1 MKTENLKVIR
11 GTPKYFSMIAQSKIN
26 ENDFI
31 YLALLYQY
39 MGCPHECLK
48 CFNNHNLPTKS
59 FNPEYLS
66 LKKRKLLIDEAKDM
80 GGEVIIFAGLAEPL
94 IHMHSIPLIE
104 YVTKKGMIPIVY
116 SNGFELD
123 SDMISFLKDNNTV
136 VAISFDS
143 LDAYKFCM
151 MAKPKSKVYPP
162 DYHKKILGN
171 IENCIGKYRDTIEY
185 KNGIKVVNTAII
197 TTISKINEG
206 EIQEIKSHFGDDT
219 YFVCNPLAYDGGAVK
234 NWPILMKDLSP
245 NPDDHMQSIKNF
257 SESGGPLTLFDGRC
271 GYSYHGLAVYP
282 DGTYATC
289 AYTSK
294 TNGFLGNTENCN
306 PKKAFDYK
314 HGKEKFFY
322 EKFGDTPCLIRNQN
336 FDSYVMGLSP
346 NTKLSQK

>member
-123 SDMISFLKDNNTV
+123 SDMISFLKDNNPV

-151 MAKPKSKVYPP
+151 MAKPKSKVYP
-162 DYHKKILGN
+162 DKK
-171 IENCIGKYRDTIEY
+171 R
-185 KNGIKVVNTAII
+185 V
-197 TTISKINEG
+197 ISK
-206 EIQEIKSHFGDDT
+206 
-219 YFVCNPLAYDGGAVK
+219 VK
-234 NWPILMKDLSP
+234 YNLFALPNMKL
-245 NPDDHMQSIKNF
+245 
-257 SESGGPLTLFDGRC
+257 E
-271 GYSYHGLAVYP
+271 
-282 DGTYATC
+282 
-289 AYTSK
+289 
-294 TNGFLGNTENCN
+294 
-306 PKKAFDYK
+306 
-314 HGKEKFFY
+314 
-322 EKFGDTPCLIRNQN
+322 
-336 FDSYVMGLSP
+336 
-346 NTKLSQK
+346 